1 MNCSRLVHVSILL
14 FLDLLVPLACNATW
28 IDKEGNP
35 VESLVQ
41 HLTEP
46 KSSDG
51 MILFGPVF
59 PSMNSQKVNRHQG
72 KYGYK
77 NDAGKVII
85 SAKFAEAGRFHD
97 GLAPVFFKDNWLYID
112 KTGKR
117 KIKLPIGCSFAGVFS
132 EGLAAIVLRSGS
144 KSDDRFPKRVPR
156 RGDRLGYIDP
166 EGHLVIPAK
175 YRFVFARDARFSN
188 GLAAVVPGDAVLLN
202 YGYINHDGQWAI
214 KPKFSKAGPFQG
226 GKASVIIGENE
237 FSSSSW
243 KMSHGG
249 SDEVGM
255 GVMRERQFQLFLS
268 SHHLLGM
275 TKETVESLLGP
286 PNYLTAKTTT
296 YCLESNCTTVL
307 NVEINYLDDI
317 ATKYR
322 YNSGKVNGD
331 WIDGIRPDY
340 SEMSEYFI

>member
-1 MNCSRLVHVSILL
+1 MISINCSRLVHVSVLL
-14 FLDLLVPLACNATW
+14 FLDLLVPLACNAAW

-35 VESLVQ
+35 VESPAQ

-51 MILFGPVF
+51 MILFGVY
-59 PSMNSQKVNRHQG
+59 PSVNSQKVNRHQI

-77 NDAGKVII
+77 DDTGKVVI
-85 SAKFAEAGRFHD
+85 SAKFAEGGRFHD

-144 KSDDRFPKRVPR
+144 KSDDRFSKRVPR

-166 EGHLVIPAK
+166 DGHLVIPAK
-175 YRFVFARDARFSN
+175 YRFASARDTRFSN
-188 GLAAVVPGDAVLLN
+188 GLAAVVPGDTVLLN

-226 GKASVIIGENE
+226 EKASVIIGENE

-243 KMSHGG
+243 KMRN
-249 SDEVGM
+249 EM
-255 GVMRERQFQLFLS
+255 GFARERQFQLFLS

-275 TKETVESLLGP
+275 TKETAESLLGP
-286 PNYLTAKTTT
+286 PNFLTANTTT
-296 YCLESNCTTVL
+296 YCLESNCTTAL
-307 NVEINYLDDI
+307 NVEITYLDDI
-317 ATKYR
+317 VTKYR
-322 YNSGKVNGD
+322 YTGNVNGN
-331 WIDGIRPDY
+331 WIDGTRPDY
-340 SEMSEYFI
+340 FELSQYFI